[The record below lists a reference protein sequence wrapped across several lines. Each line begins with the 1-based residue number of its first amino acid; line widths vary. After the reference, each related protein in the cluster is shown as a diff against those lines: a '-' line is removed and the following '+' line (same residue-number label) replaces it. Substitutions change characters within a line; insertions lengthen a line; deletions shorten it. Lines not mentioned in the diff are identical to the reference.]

1 MNSQPGAQ
9 QSATIHIRS
18 AVAADAA
25 ALRAIYAPFVEATAV
40 SFEEVVPSIEQFAA
54 RISRALQGWAWLVA
68 ERDHQCLGYA
78 YGSLHRERAAYR
90 WSVEV
95 SAYVHPSS
103 YRQGVGAALYG
114 SLLEVLA
121 AKGFCN
127 AYAGITLPNEASVAL
142 HRKFGFQPIGVF
154 KSAGRKFGQWHD
166 VAWMQRAL
174 RDSPPSG

>member
-1 MNSQPGAQ
+1 MNSGPGASPS
-9 QSATIHIRS
+9 SAVHIRS
-18 AVAADAA
+18 AIAADAT
-25 ALRAIYAPFVEATAV
+25 ALREIYAPFVLATAV
-40 SFEEVVPSIEQFAA
+40 SFEEVVPTIEQFAA
-54 RISRALQGWAWLVA
+54 RIARALQGWAWLVA
-68 ERDHQCLGYA
+68 ERDNQCLGYA

-95 SAYVHPSS
+95 SAYVHPSC

-121 AKGFCN
+121 GKGFCN
-127 AYAGITLPNEASVAL
+127 AYACITLPNEASVAL
-142 HRKFGFQPIGVF
+142 HRKLGFQPIGVF
-154 KSAGRKFGQWHD
+154 TSAGRKFGQWHD

>member
-1 MNSQPGAQ
+1 MSSRPSTRPSEAM
-9 QSATIHIRS
+9 HIRS
-18 AVAADAA
+18 AVPADAT
-25 ALRAIYAPFVEATAV
+25 ALRAIYAPFVETTAV
-40 SFEEVVPSIEQFAA
+40 SFEEVVPTIEQFTA
-54 RISRALQGWAWLVA
+54 RIAKALQGWAWLVA
-68 ERDHQCLGYA
+68 ERDGRCLGYA
-78 YGSLHRERAAYR
+78 YGSMHRERAAYR

-127 AYAGITLPNEASVAL
+127 AYAGITLPNGASVAL
-142 HRKFGFQPIGVF
+142 HKKFGFQPIGVF